1 MADEYKVAVQQQ
13 GRQQQM
19 QMQQGGMPRTP
30 AAAAASPSRT
40 DPAGLQRLTAALT
53 AVLSSGMAS
62 DYVEGLKPVL
72 HNGKLAIS
80 TYIKLDQDP
89 EPVFIGMFNSLPAA
103 VQAQKQ
109 STELVRQGGGLGE
122 ARWSR
127 QRPGPRQLHW
137 QLPSP
142 YRSLSCSM
150 GCVLSIP
157 ASLCLSPVNPS
168 LPCRV
173 PCHAAPCRL
182 ATCLQVLLAS

>member
-1 MADEYKVAVQQQ
+1 MADEYRVAAQQQ
-13 GRQQQM
+13 LQVQM
-19 QMQQGGMPRTP
+19 QMQQGAVPRTP

-109 STELVRQGGGLGE
+109 STELVRQGGGLGGLAE
-122 ARWSR
+122 AAPVLDSCID
-127 QRPGPRQLHW
+127 
-137 QLPSP
+137 SP
-142 YRSLSCSM
+142 Y
-150 GCVLSIP
+150 GKPVLQHG
-157 ASLCLSPVNPS
+157 AVC
-168 LPCRV
+168 
-173 PCHAAPCRL
+173 
-182 ATCLQVLLAS
+182 

>member
-1 MADEYKVAVQQQ
+1 MGDEFRLAGHQQARQQQ
-13 GRQQQM
+13 LQVQM
-19 QMQQGGMPRTP
+19 QMQQTPRTP

-109 STELVRQGGGLGE
+109 STELVRKGGLGTCGLAE
-122 ARWSR
+122 AAAVLDSCIRR
-127 QRPGPRQLHW
+127 RP
-137 QLPSP
+137 
-142 YRSLSCSM
+142 
-150 GCVLSIP
+150 
-157 ASLCLSPVNPS
+157 
-168 LPCRV
+168 
-173 PCHAAPCRL
+173 
-182 ATCLQVLLAS
+182 ATN